1 MDIIRHIRDIMTRDR
16 LMFVYRGEVT
26 GDNSIPLLMLL
37 EREMLSSEFAFIG
50 RKRLFMFVLESLQN
64 VSRHSRGSEHAEMS
78 MVVFAKNENG
88 YTITTANVLESS
100 STASLKQ
107 KLEEINSLDTDEIR
121 SIYRQ
126 MLGNAEFSTKGGA
139 GLGLIE
145 MAKKTGNRLDYDFVD
160 LGGGFSYF
168 ILSKTVGPEGVGY
181 NTKGQDSEYNG
192 NEIMKLEKLMAVNNI
207 YLIWSGHISPDIGK
221 EVLSF
226 TETRMREEELGS
238 GLRKRIF
245 NILVEIL
252 ENVARYSASV
262 VAEKEFGMPVA
273 TLRLDGDT
281 YSITTGNLI
290 EFSGVEGLKEK
301 LDIVNS
307 CDREGLKKM
316 LGDNLTG
323 RSPANSGS
331 GMLGLIEIALK
342 ASGRLVY
349 EFEDINE
356 SYSYYTLNVRI
367 CDRDNQD
374 NTTNLSSAPS
384 QTA

>member
-1 MDIIRHIRDIMTRDR
+1 MTRDR

-37 EREMLSSEFAFIG
+37 EREMQGSEFAFIG

-64 VSRHSRGSEHAEMS
+64 VSRHSPGPEHAEMS
-78 MVVFAKNENG
+78 LVVFAKNDTG
-88 YTITTANVLESS
+88 YTVTTANVLESS
-100 STASLKQ
+100 STAGLKR
-107 KLEEINSLDTDEIR
+107 KLDEINSLDTEEIR
-121 SIYRQ
+121 TIYRQ

-145 MAKKTGNRLDYDFVD
+145 MAKKTGNRLDYDFVE

-168 ILSKTVGPEGVGY
+168 ILSKTVGPAGVGY
-181 NTKGQDSEYNG
+181 NTKGEKSKYNG

-226 TETRMREEELGS
+226 TETRMREEEIGS

-252 ENVARYSASV
+252 ENVARYSASAS
-262 VAEKEFGMPVA
+262 AEKEFGMPVA

-290 EFSGVEGLKEK
+290 ESSGVAGLKEK
-301 LDIVNS
+301 LDNVNT
-307 CDREGLKKM
+307 CDRTGLKQM
-316 LGDNLTG
+316 LADSLMG
-323 RSPANSGS
+323 RSGGKTAA

-342 ASGRLVY
+342 ASGKLVY
-349 EFEDINE
+349 EFDEVNE
-356 SYSYYTLNVRI
+356 MYSYYTLNVRI

-374 NTTNLSSAPS
+374 MISNLSSEPS
-384 QTA
+384 HTA